1 MHKFRKLFFIGS
13 IIFIL
18 AIIFIFNN
26 NTNNV
31 IRADKGILN
40 LKKIN
45 YTESKAVK
53 IAGQWDL
60 YYNKFLSP
68 VQVQNTKAQQYY
80 NIPGRLR
87 AQDLGKVTT
96 GYMTLHLKILVPKD
110 DVYGI
115 KIDSMFTASEVWIN
129 GIYHGG
135 HGKVGKSFSE
145 ENAIYKPQYLFFSSS
160 NETID
165 IVINTCTFRDVEP
178 NLLPP
183 LFGTK
188 EQIMDN
194 LYKSVLLDITTN
206 TILLFMFI
214 FFIGSY
220 FTVNKKKENLYFSII
235 CLLMFLRGLFI
246 NSRIFVQIFPNI
258 PYELLSKTAAITF
271 YLFITFYVLFLND
284 VFDNKVKLKKASII
298 FGGLFTIL
306 CLFTNNT
313 IYDRMGTFGQI
324 SCILIIIYIMY
335 FLIIESYKKNKKAQ
349 ANLISF
355 AVLAI
360 ATINDI
366 MVYTSILNNPY
377 LIEYGMLV
385 FVAIEF
391 VLIMKDNSEDH
402 KKLDKL
408 YKDGMTGLYNNEY
421 IKKVLTKEISNGAIF
436 SIIMIDVDDFKKIND
451 NHGHLFGDRVIMEVA
466 EILESIVGNQGY
478 VSRYGGDEFLIVLPK
493 LSKDNAIS
501 ISNLI
506 RTSVKDLNK
515 GYANNSK
522 ISLSIGVCENQVKTV
537 EECINTVDTL
547 LYRAK
552 KQGKDCFVAS

>member
-1 MHKFRKLFFIGS
+1 MNKFKKLFLIGFILV
-13 IIFIL
+13 IL
-18 AIIFIFNN
+18 AIIFVFNN
-26 NTNNV
+26 NTNTV
-31 IRADKGILN
+31 LSADKGILN
-40 LKKIN
+40 LKKVN
-45 YTESKAVK
+45 YTENKAAK
-53 IAGQWDL
+53 IDGQWDL
-60 YYNKFLSP
+60 YYGKLLSP
-68 VQVQNTKAQQYY
+68 SEVKNIQVENYY

-87 AQDLGKVTT
+87 DQGLGKITT
-96 GYMTLHLKILVPKD
+96 GYMTLHLKIIVPKD

-115 KIDSMFTASEVWIN
+115 KVDSMFTASNIWIN
-129 GIYHGG
+129 GVYYGG

-145 ENAIYKPQYLFFSSS
+145 ENAIYKPQYLFFNSN
-160 NETID
+160 NETVD
-165 IVINTCTFRDVEP
+165 IVINTCTFRDIEP

-188 EQIMDN
+188 EQIMDK
-194 LYKSVLLDITTN
+194 LYKNVLLDITTN

-214 FFIGSY
+214 FFMGSY

-246 NSRIFVQIFPNI
+246 NSRIFVQIFPNT

-298 FGGLFTIL
+298 FGGLYTIL

-335 FLIIESYKKNKKAQ
+335 FLIVESYRKNKKAQ

-355 AVLAI
+355 AILAI

-366 MVYTSILNNPY
+366 LVYTSILNSIY

-391 VLIMKDNSEDH
+391 ILIMRDNSEEH

-421 IKKVLTKEISNGAIF
+421 IKKVLTKEISGGAVF
-436 SIIMIDVDDFKKIND
+436 SIIMIDVDDFKQIND
-451 NHGHLFGDRVIMEVA
+451 NYGHLFGDRVITEVA
-466 EILESIVGNQGY
+466 ENLESIVSNQGY

-493 LSKDNAIS
+493 LSKEDAVN

-506 RTSVKDLNK
+506 RTSIEDLNK
-515 GYANNSK
+515 NYVNSAN
-522 ISLSIGVCENQVKTV
+522 ISLSIGVYENQVKTV
-537 EECINTVDTL
+537 DECINTVDKL

>member
-1 MHKFRKLFFIGS
+1 MHKFRKLFFIGF

-18 AIIFIFNN
+18 SIIFIFNN

-31 IRADKGILN
+31 LSADKGILD

-68 VQVQNTKAQQYY
+68 AQVQNIKDQHYY

-110 DVYGI
+110 DVYGL

-145 ENAIYKPQYLFFSSS
+145 ENAIYKPQYLFFNSS

-188 EQIMDN
+188 GQIMDN

-246 NSRIFVQIFPNI
+246 NSRIFVQIFPHI

-284 VFDNKVKLKKASII
+284 VFDNKVKLKKASIV

-306 CLFTNNT
+306 CLFTNNMV
-313 IYDRMGTFGQI
+313 YDRMGTLGQI
-324 SCILIIIYIMY
+324 SCIMIIIYIMY
-335 FLIIESYKKNKKAQ
+335 FLIMESYKKNKKAQ

-366 MVYTSILNNPY
+366 LVYTSILNNTY

-391 VLIMKDNSEDH
+391 VLIMKDNSEEH

-421 IKKVLTKEISNGAIF
+421 IKKVLTKEINNADIF

-451 NHGHLFGDRVIMEVA
+451 SHGHLFGDRVIIEVA
-466 EILESIVGNQGY
+466 EILESIVGKQGY
-478 VSRYGGDEFLIVLPK
+478 VSRYGGDEFLIVLPR
-493 LSKDNAIS
+493 LSKDDAIS